1 MKKVSVII
9 ISLALVGMYAAC
21 QKSNKAPQ
29 SKFVVASTTG
39 GQPVMASVYF
49 GNPPAG
55 GGPCIGKGICDAIA
69 YTPGAGTTVCFQ
81 VSANSS
87 NVLLM
92 GFHLSDLENNQPSQA
107 SYFQSGSYAF
117 DGTYPLTTSLYS
129 PLDLYPNAAIDSGV
143 SNPVIIN
150 GDSVTVAITYAH
162 N

>member
-1 MKKVSVII
+1 MKKVSAII

-81 VSANSS
+81 VSSSNS
-87 NVLLM
+87 NVLQM
-92 GFHLSDLENNQPSQA
+92 GFHLSDLTNNQPAQV
-107 SYFQSGSYAF
+107 SYFETGAYVF
-117 DGTYPLTTSLYS
+117 DGNYSLTGSLFS
-129 PLDLYPNAAIDSGV
+129 PLDLYSNAAIDSGV
-143 SNPVIIN
+143 VNPVTIN
-150 GDSVTVAITYAH
+150 GDSVTVNIAYTH